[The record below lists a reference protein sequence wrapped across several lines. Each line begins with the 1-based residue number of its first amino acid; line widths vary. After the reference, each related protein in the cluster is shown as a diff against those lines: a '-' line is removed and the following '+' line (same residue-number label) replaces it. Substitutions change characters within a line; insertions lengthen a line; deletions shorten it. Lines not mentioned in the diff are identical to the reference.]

1 MTENRPELDER
12 PPLLGRWR
20 NIYLV
25 VIGALLAQIVIY
37 TVLTKVYS

>member
-1 MTENRPELDER
+1 MSEERPELDAR

-20 NIYLV
+20 NIYLAV
-25 VIGALLAQIVIY
+25 VGVLVLQLVIY